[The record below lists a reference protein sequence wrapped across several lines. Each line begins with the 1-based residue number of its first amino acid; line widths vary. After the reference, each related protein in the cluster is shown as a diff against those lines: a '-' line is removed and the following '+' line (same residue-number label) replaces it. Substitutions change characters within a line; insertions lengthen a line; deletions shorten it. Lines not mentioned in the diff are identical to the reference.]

1 MLEIAR
7 KTGAYRNLAPVDLT
21 NPIPTADATYD
32 VVSCVGT
39 FTAGHVGPKAFHEF
53 IRIVKP
59 KGLIV
64 ATVLSEIYESNGF
77 KAQIEAL
84 GASGKVEVLG
94 TEPMLYRTKH
104 KAEARNVI
112 LRKA

>member
-7 KTGAYRNLAPVDLT
+7 KAGVYRNLAPADLT
-21 NPIPTADATYD
+21 KPIPSEDATYD

-53 IRIVKP
+53 IRVVKP

-77 KAQIEAL
+77 KAEIEAL